1 MAGRLTDG
9 SGKGGR
15 CRLRGG
21 YGSVALTPE
30 VSDIVTARLLLRR
43 LTLDDAELML
53 QIWTDPDF
61 VRHVGDR
68 GVETLEQA
76 RSAIEEGALLS
87 YAEFGYGPYH
97 VALRD
102 GTAIGVCG
110 LYSRAE
116 LDHPD
121 IGFALLK
128 PYRCQGYAFEAAE
141 AVLKSCAEELEL
153 DWLYAI
159 VAPAN
164 EASLALI
171 QKLGMYYDRPVQL
184 DGDDSVVSL
193 YRLRLSDKEH

>member
-1 MAGRLTDG
+1 MR
-9 SGKGGR
+9 
-15 CRLRGG
+15 
-21 YGSVALTPE
+21 PE
-30 VSDIVTARLLLRR
+30 VSDIATPRLLLRR

-61 VRHVGDR
+61 VRYVGDR
-68 GVETLEQA
+68 GVETLDQA
-76 RSAIEEGALLS
+76 RNAIAEGALLS
-87 YAEFGYGPYH
+87 YAEFGFGPYH

-121 IGFALLK
+121 IGYALLR

-141 AVLKSCAEELEL
+141 AVLRSCAEELEL
-153 DWLYAI
+153 NWLYAI

-164 EASLALI
+164 EASLAVI
-171 QKLGMYYDRPVQL
+171 QKLGMHYDRPVQL

-193 YRLRLSDKEH
+193 YRLRLSEEEY

>member
-1 MAGRLTDG
+1 M
-9 SGKGGR
+9 
-15 CRLRGG
+15 LRPGL
-21 YGSVALTPE
+21 SFLRPDVSSIATP
-30 VSDIVTARLLLRR
+30 RLLLRR

-53 QIWTDPDF
+53 SIWTDPDF
-61 VRHVGDR
+61 LRHVGDR
-68 GVETLEQA
+68 GVQTVDQA
-76 RSAIEEGALLS
+76 RDAIADGALLS

-121 IGFALLK
+121 LGFAMLS
-128 PYRCQGYAFEAAE
+128 PYRRQGYAYEAAL
-141 AVLKSCAEELEL
+141 AVLKSCHEDL
-153 DWLYAI
+153 DLHWLYAI

-164 EASLALI
+164 KASRALI
-171 QKLGMYYDRPVQL
+171 EKLGMNYDRPVQL

-193 YRLRLSDKEH
+193 YRLRLSEEEH